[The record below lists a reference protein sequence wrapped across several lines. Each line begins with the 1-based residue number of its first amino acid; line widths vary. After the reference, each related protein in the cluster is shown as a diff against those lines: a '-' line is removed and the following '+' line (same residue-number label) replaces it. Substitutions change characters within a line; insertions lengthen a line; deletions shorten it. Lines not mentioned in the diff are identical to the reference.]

1 MKTNESI
8 TVTNDGEHWVC
19 VCGNSTMSS
28 GFDTCD
34 KNGTYIEPIDSIW
47 NGLYA
52 CLNCGRVID
61 QDTSKVISQTNDL
74 SSFGVTITQ

>member
-1 MKTNESI
+1 MNTNEVI
-8 TVTNDGEHWVC
+8 TVTNDGDHWVC
-19 VCGNSTMSS
+19 VCGSTTMSS

-34 KNGTYIEPIDSIW
+34 ENGNYTEPIDSVW

-52 CLNCGRVID
+52 CLSCGRVID
-61 QDTSKVISQTNDL
+61 QDTYNVISQTKDL